1 MEPIRSV
8 PDTALGPSGH
18 GAVVVSGPFS
28 VSQDPAGVDAWPESR
43 VWRTGLTQPPE
54 HEPPRER
61 ETQREVIVT
70 ERRSS
75 GGMIL
80 GAILAVR
87 AIVLVIWLIMGM
99 GGEDGADVIPDDVNV
114 DVDVSDATGGGEG

>member
-1 MEPIRSV
+1 M
-8 PDTALGPSGH
+8 
-18 GAVVVSGPFS
+18 
-28 VSQDPAGVDAWPESR
+28 
-43 VWRTGLTQPPE
+43 TQPPE

-80 GAILAVR
+80 GAILAVL